1 MTNKIDP
8 MPKIL
13 FNEDV
18 TSWYSA
24 TDLIIRIAKAF
35 GRSIYQ
41 GVYLL
46 DYTMKNIL
54 YMSDNLVR
62 LSGGEVGEELN
73 DLAFSPFINL
83 IHESELKILHEVNEA
98 FFKQLNVLPIE
109 EKTKYT
115 LSCDFHILKGHR
127 QHLVNHKIAPVLID
141 QNGFIRLALCLVAL
155 SSNKLFGNV
164 KMKKIGTDR
173 FFEYILR
180 DHKWKERKE
189 ASLTSN
195 EIEVLTLSAQG
206 YTMHEIAAT
215 LYKSIDT
222 IKTYKRSIFSKMDV
236 KNIAEAIIYAQNH
249 HLI

>member
-8 MPKIL
+8 IPKIL
-13 FNEDV
+13 FDEDV

-62 LSGGEVGEELN
+62 LSGGEVWEFK
-73 DLAFSPFINL
+73 DFMDSPFIK
-83 IHESELKILHEVNEA
+83 IVHKSELKILHEINAA
-98 FFKQLNVLPIE
+98 FLKQLNTFPIE
-109 EKTKYT
+109 ERTEYI
-115 LSCDFHILKGHR
+115 LSCDFHVIKGHR
-127 QHLVNHKIAPVLID
+127 QHLVNHRLAPIIID
-141 QNGFIRLALCLVAL
+141 QNGSVRLALCLVSL
-155 SSNKLFGNV
+155 SSNEKFGNII
-164 KMKKIGTDR
+164 MKKIGTDR
-173 FFEYILR
+173 FFEYTLQ
-180 DHKWKERKE
+180 DHKWKERKK
-189 ASLTSN
+189 ATLTSN
-195 EIEVLTLSAQG
+195 EREVLMLSVQG
-206 YTMHEIAAT
+206 YTMHEIAVK

-249 HLI
+249 RLI